1 MKKSLLGAALLA
13 LMSQSAFAA
22 DGHGAN
28 TEAIVMFLLFIA
40 GTFVITWWAAR
51 KTQTTSDFYTAG
63 GGISGFQNGLAIAG
77 DYISAASF
85 LGIAGM
91 VYVSGYYGVV
101 YAIGFLLGWPV
112 VMFLVAER
120 LRNLGRYNF
129 ADVTAFRLEQTPVRI
144 LAAIASLLIIDLYLI
159 AQMVGAGK
167 LIVLLFGLEQK
178 FAMVIIDAP
187 MMVYVFFGGMTATS
201 WLQIIK
207 AVLML
212 SGGTLL
218 SVLVLYAFN
227 FSPDA
232 MLAEAVTV
240 HPYEA
245 ELMSPGEAVTSN
257 PLNALSLG
265 LALAFGTAGLPH
277 ILMRFFTVSSAQEA

>member
-1 MKKSLLGAALLA
+1 
-13 LMSQSAFAA
+13 
-22 DGHGAN
+22 
-28 TEAIVMFLLFIA
+28 
-40 GTFVITWWAAR
+40 
-51 KTQTTSDFYTAG
+51 
-63 GGISGFQNGLAIAG
+63 
-77 DYISAASF
+77 
-85 LGIAGM
+85 
-91 VYVSGYYGVV
+91 
-101 YAIGFLLGWPV
+101 
-112 VMFLVAER
+112 
-120 LRNLGRYNF
+120 
-129 ADVTAFRLEQTPVRI
+129 
-144 LAAIASLLIIDLYLI
+144 
-159 AQMVGAGK
+159 
-167 LIVLLFGLEQK
+167 
-178 FAMVIIDAP
+178 
-187 MMVYVFFGGMTATS
+187 MTATT
-201 WLQIIK
+201 WVQIIK

-277 ILMRFFTVSSAQEA
+277 ILMRFFTVSSAQEARKSVRSEGRRVGKECSGSGG